1 MNNDKD
7 LRAIIYTDGS
17 TAPTNPGKSGA
28 GIHGYIYDYNNNDNI
43 TINKPSRFIVTN
55 NGYKDLDSAI
65 NSIKAAITFKEIA
78 ANKPQGFSFIVNPI
92 DYIEGLV
99 SLSHA
104 TNNVAELVGALEAVK
119 FIVNNK
125 EDYPINHVTIF
136 TDSGYAINA
145 FNKIHDSINEKY
157 NYWLNRPNYTQL
169 REIESAL
176 KLAMANNI
184 KVELRWIKGH
194 AGSIGNVKADM
205 MADIGRKLPTDDIS
219 VKIDFYNPKEYYGK
233 LYIDSY
239 ISDNMDK
246 LIFDKCLNTKSL
258 GYTFGF
264 KKKVDKAVAGKSLK
278 HNSYV
283 MVKPLSAADSKKL
296 TKKSITK
303 EANKIAEELIE
314 LSYNNHFKFIGED
327 KKKNLTVL
335 LNLEELIKGD
345 SYSYLNRYGAECA
358 VELIKNRI
366 DLSRVKAKIAGDVEH
381 HDTIADIYYS
391 PELEDEMSRYNII
404 QYVTVEPFV
413 DILMQIHSG
422 SYGFNE
428 LNPVA
433 STNSLDITDSIYKE
447 NKLVLK
453 NETLQ
458 IENDDLLV
466 NLVTGINVPDLNL
479 LKKYEKKVKL
489 VQLNIMSN
497 GRIFIVFHLEDVA
510 IVYFNP
516 MTIAYYKTENIAIG
530 NIDTTV
536 HRKINKKK
544 KK

>member
-1 MNNDKD
+1 MNSDKD

-157 NYWLNRPNYTQL
+157 NYWLNRPNFTQL

-233 LYIDSY
+233 LSIDSY

-283 MVKPLSAADSKKL
+283 MVKPLSAAGSKKL
-296 TKKSITK
+296 TQKSITK

-314 LSYNNHFKFIGED
+314 LSYDNHFKFIGED

-422 SYGFNE
+422 SYGFNK

-479 LKKYEKKVKL
+479 LKKYEKKVEL

-497 GRIFIVFHLEDVA
+497 GRIFIVFHLEDAA